1 MVRFKIVEG
10 SDLDFAQALEK
21 ATAENW
27 KPVNFYQ
34 PYKSEESDRLH
45 YSVLMTQEHDP
56 LMTWEYSD
64 ETEIKT
70 PDYLTLP
77 NSAWIEQIGTSQG
90 GHTVILVISG
100 VSWRASASDAPTT
113 PEESD
118 ALEFIRDGWTLA
130 SEEPTVP
137 EDVLEALEFVRGNS
151 TCNMLQRDEV
161 LEALRY
167 TNDHLTAL
175 WLENNPDRYME
186 ALNEMGK
193 RVNKKH
199 GDS

>member
-100 VSWRASASDAPTT
+100 VSWRASEAD
-113 PEESD
+113 
-118 ALEFIRDGWTLA
+118 
-130 SEEPTVP
+130 EPTVP
-137 EDVLEALEFVRGNS
+137 DESTVPEYVLEGLEFVRKDS

-161 LEALRY
+161 LNALQEANSFAHYWLRS
-167 TNDHLTAL
+167 NS
-175 WLENNPDRYME
+175 DRYME
-186 ALNEMGK
+186 ALSEMGK

-199 GDS
+199 GGS